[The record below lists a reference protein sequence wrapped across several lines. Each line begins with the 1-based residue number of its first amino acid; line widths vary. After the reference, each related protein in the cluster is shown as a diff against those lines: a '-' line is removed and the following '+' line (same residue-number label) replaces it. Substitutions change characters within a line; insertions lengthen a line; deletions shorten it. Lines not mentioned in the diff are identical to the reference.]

1 MLAHRIALSARVGLR
16 MERSA
21 VIAPPVVGG
30 VHRLR
35 GQRVIR
41 IHPKT
46 VVTHNI
52 ALMNQRAPCKHCNTA
67 VAHLARVV
75 PNYLALHNPVVRPVV
90 EDDPVAPVPGNIH
103 GFEQVVVRRFASALH
118 PDSVPAVHGNEAVAY
133 HVVRRPGAHSEADL
147 TPADLRITEI
157 YGHLVSLG

>member
-21 VIAPPVVGG
+21 VIAPPVVSRF
-30 VHRLR
+30 HRLR
-35 GQRVIR
+35 GQRIIGVY
-41 IHPKT
+41 PKT

-52 ALMNQRAPCKHCNTA
+52 ALMNQRAPCKHRNAAIGRFT
-67 VAHLARVV
+67 RVV
-75 PNYLALHNPVVRPVV
+75 PNYRALQNPVVRPAV